1 MEVKNITPEMIL
13 LALGVFLAL
22 AAAIVGAD
30 KFFDVIKKW
39 RKPREQTD
47 QTLARCQLDLNN
59 QKARADSQAEE
70 IKALRA
76 GLIVTCQGVKALIEH
91 ELHNGNKDEME
102 TASGAIDK
110 WIFERVR

>member
-1 MEVKNITPEMIL
+1 MDQTVTPDLIL
-13 LALGVFLAL
+13 KAIGVFLAC
-22 AAAIVGAD
+22 AAAIVAFD
-30 KFFDVIKKW
+30 KFSDVLKKW
-39 RKPREQTD
+39 KKPRDQTD

-102 TASGAIDK
+102 NASGAIDK